1 MAKIEPEPYGLPPAE
16 TGRFTHLV
24 PDFNFKGDNDATI
37 MKMSREEICKQIKTN
52 NLAVKRMSE
61 YTAKLYSRDL
71 GLQSEEWRKK
81 FLNAEIELKNVR
93 MDYSSMM
100 ALWSCYSGAMTRFKR
115 DLQEAVG
122 SFDEQSTP
130 IIGDGVIV
138 GEQGH
143 IYNLPD
149 FVQVSEVI
157 DNFKKRRTKKIERKG
172 DEEQD
177 DGDVETTD
185 NESQPLLDTDGEND
199 KSEQKV
205 SASLLLARKD
215 LRTLLEAEM
224 EKQRQE
230 QKQTEENDND
240 STTIGEEVSKQD
252 DNSEPMQ
259 HSDRLQQDASPMPAT
274 ADFQKILEISQ
285 FRKNEKKGVAVRKRT
300 KHQISDTY
308 DVEKVH

>member
-81 FLNAEIELKNVR
+81 FPNAEIELKNVR

-185 NESQPLLDTDGEND
+185 NESQPLLDTDGDDSPQEND

-274 ADFQKILEISQ
+274 ADFQRILESNQ
-285 FRKNEKKGVAVRKRT
+285 FGKK
-300 KHQISDTY
+300 
-308 DVEKVH
+308 